1 MSFFK
6 QNILFRKKRFINQYS
21 FLLDGVNER
30 FNIDSV
36 RTALATTTTGTW
48 SCWVKPVDATPA
60 SSDLF
65 ISFGAGT
72 DTGSLWFYIDPSG
85 FLAAAGRTTLNQWL
99 VDTDAAA
106 LSDNVWA
113 HVAVVQDGTSPVLYV
128 NGVAPAQAFLIS
140 TNKTIWFNN
149 LVMNNGRIGCRF
161 FTVAEGDGGL
171 PFNGNIDEVGF
182 FNTNLSAAGITE
194 IYNNGKPKN
203 LLKHSASNN
212 LISYFRMGDK
222 D

>member
-1 MSFFK
+1 M
-6 QNILFRKKRFINQYS
+6 
-21 FLLDGVNER
+21 
-30 FNIDSV
+30 
-36 RTALATTTTGTW
+36 
-48 SCWVKPVDATPA
+48 
-60 SSDLF
+60 
-65 ISFGAGT
+65 
-72 DTGSLWFYIDPSG
+72 
-85 FLAAAGRTTLNQWL
+85 
-99 VDTDAAA
+99 
-106 LSDNVWA
+106 
-113 HVAVVQDGTSPVLYV
+113 VQDGTSPVLYV

-203 LLKHSASNN
+203 LLKHSANQN
-212 LISYFRMGDK
+212 LVSYFGMGDK
-222 D
+222 DTFDGTNWTLIDKKGTNNGTSVNMEESDRKQDVPG